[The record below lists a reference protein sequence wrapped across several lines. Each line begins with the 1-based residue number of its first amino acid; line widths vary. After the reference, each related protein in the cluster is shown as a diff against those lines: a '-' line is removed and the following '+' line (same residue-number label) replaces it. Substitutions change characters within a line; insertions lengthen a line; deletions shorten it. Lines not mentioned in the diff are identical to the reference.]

1 MLLLAETPI
10 PSVGDSA
17 TASAAAAFVLLPEIV
32 LVVGIVGILVARTIT
47 ARANNW
53 AVVTGLAAGTVS
65 TSVLMLELLAV
76 ADSVEPS
83 TVLDPFLLVHAPIT
97 VFFRLLVA
105 ITLTLTCGLCTL
117 TGLPRPRQ
125 AVDFTVLLLGAA
137 VGMMV
142 TCGASHVLTVFL
154 GIEMMSVPSYVLAGF
169 FKGRRDSTEAS
180 LKYVVYGAGAAGLM
194 LYGLS
199 LLFGLAGGGSFDDLA
214 PAITSIF
221 ASDQLITTKGLTGL
235 LAVLLVFAGV
245 AYKLSAVP
253 FHFWCPDAFTGA
265 PAEVGGFLS
274 VASKVATLGLM
285 MRFTLLLVDTDA
297 VTSLGCLT
305 GVIAALSVTYGNLAA
320 YRQDDAKR
328 LLAYSTIAHAG
339 YMLMGV
345 AALLVAEPAIR
356 TDVQAA
362 VLYYAFVYV
371 FMNLTAF
378 GCVAILRDAA
388 GGTSLS
394 AYAGL
399 GRRRLNG
406 AIVGIALT
414 LAAVSLIGL
423 PPTAGFFGKLLVFGS
438 LFRASTGSPLLVAV
452 FVIGAV
458 NTVLSLFYYLRM
470 VRPLFVEQPAPDVPQ
485 NVASGEQAGFALLL
499 AAPMILM
506 FIPLGG
512 MILEFCELVVR

>member
-1 MLLLAETPI
+1 MLLLAQMPDV
-10 PSVGDSA
+10 SGAAVD
-17 TASAAAAFVLLPEIV
+17 SAAAALVLLPEIA
-32 LVVGIVGILVARTIT
+32 LVVGIVSILVARTISE
-47 ARANNW
+47 RFNSW
-53 AVVTGLAAGTVS
+53 AVSIGLVAGAFAAGLLMVEYIDVAANPGRRD
-65 TSVLMLELLAV
+65 VLQ
-76 ADSVEPS
+76 
-83 TVLDPFLLVHAPIT
+83 PFLLIHTPLT
-97 VFFRLLVA
+97 VFFRLLVVISLA
-105 ITLTLTCGLCTL
+105 LTLGLCLL

-125 AVDFTVLLLGAA
+125 AVDFTVLVLGASI
-137 VGMMV
+137 GMMV
-142 TCGASHVLTVFL
+142 TSSAAHVLTVFL

-169 FKGRRDSTEAS
+169 FKGRRTATEAS

-199 LLFGLAGGGSFDDLA
+199 LLFGLAGGGSFDTLA
-214 PAITSIF
+214 PAITSMF
-221 ASDQLITTKGLTGL
+221 SANEMITTRGLTGL
-235 LAVLLVFAGV
+235 FAILLVFAGV
-245 AYKLSAVP
+245 SYKLAAVP

-305 GVIAALSVTYGNLAA
+305 GVIAAISVTYGNLAA
-320 YRQDDAKR
+320 YRQNDAKR

-345 AALLVAEPAIR
+345 AALLVAPPEIR
-356 TDVQAA
+356 VDVQAA

-378 GCVAILRDAA
+378 GCVAMLREAA
-388 GGTSLS
+388 GGTDIRR
-394 AYAGL
+394 YAGL

-406 AIVGIALT
+406 AVIGIAMT
-414 LAAVSLIGL
+414 LAAISLIGL

-438 LFRASTGSPLLVAV
+438 LFRASTGSPLLVGV
-452 FVIGAV
+452 FVVGAI
-458 NTVLSLFYYLRM
+458 NTVFSLFYYLRM
-470 VRPLFVEQPAPDVPQ
+470 VRPLFVEQADESVPREVVTSQQAAFAGLLSAPLV
-485 NVASGEQAGFALLL
+485 
-499 AAPMILM
+499 LM

-512 MILEFCELVVR
+512 LILEFCELVVGGR